1 MPKPL
6 KMSNLLINASL
17 LKGQRMTPRFTT
29 EDIKAQLG
37 EYHLVVA
44 EVIGGLSADLE
55 EAKTQIKN
63 LEKRNEEIIGAIS
76 ELKQTTRVLIQH
88 SLKNTNDS

>member
-1 MPKPL
+1 MIDAPL
-6 KMSNLLINASL
+6 LE
-17 LKGQRMTPRFTT
+17 GQQMAPRFTT

-37 EYHLVVA
+37 EYHIVVA

-55 EAKTQIKN
+55 EVKTQIKN

-76 ELKQTTRVLIQH
+76 ELKQTTRVLIQQ
-88 SLKNTNDS
+88 SLKNTNES